1 MNSREKT
8 LFVTL
13 LVVLFGIAN
22 VLAYKKFYE
31 PKVAKAESAAT
42 KAKVE
47 RGRALLVLEKREEM
61 EPEMTFLRQ
70 AEGKPTTYQE
80 AQADLQDLVKKEADR
95 RDLET
100 RSEDILPWLEGTYY
114 SRVRVRYKVNGME
127 QQVQQWVM
135 VLHQPKQLQVVT
147 KLEIKPQSNDPTRV
161 DCEVE
166 IEKWFVPEKNK
177 GDEG

>member
-8 LFVTL
+8 LFLTL

-31 PKVAKAESAAT
+31 PKVARAESAAT
-42 KAKVE
+42 KAKLE
-47 RGRALLVLEKREEM
+47 LDRALMVLERTEEM
-61 EPEMTFLRQ
+61 EPEMTFIKR

-80 AQADLQDLVKKEADR
+80 AQADLQELVKKEADR
-95 RDLET
+95 RGLET
-100 RSEDILPWLEGTYY
+100 RSQDILPWLEGTHY

-135 VLHQPKQLQVVT
+135 VLHQPSQLQVVT

-161 DCEVE
+161 DCELE
-166 IEKWFVPEKNK
+166 IEKWFVPETK
-177 GDEG
+177 GGEE